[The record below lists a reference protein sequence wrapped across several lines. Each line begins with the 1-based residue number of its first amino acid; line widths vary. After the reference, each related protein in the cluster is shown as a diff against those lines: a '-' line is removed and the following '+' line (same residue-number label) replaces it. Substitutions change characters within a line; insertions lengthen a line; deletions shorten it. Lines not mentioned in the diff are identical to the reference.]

1 MNARQTLLP
10 VAILNLYLGVVTP
23 LTYAQARPAQPGQSQ
38 GDKAN
43 EQEYGKDSNTEIN
56 VKNADIAA
64 IVRIFSRKTK
74 RNYILDE
81 KVRGKVS
88 IYLPG
93 KVSSDEALRILD
105 SVLALKGFTS
115 VPIGENLW
123 KIVPSKEARQS
134 TIPTLTESRT
144 DTPSSAVV
152 TRLLSLK
159 YVNAQDIQQI
169 LAQLVSADGLVNAYT
184 GTNSL
189 IVIDSEDNIER
200 LVNIMNSMC
209 RSLTAR

>member
-1 MNARQTLLP
+1 MNYRHYLSAFVVTSLLCG
-10 VAILNLYLGVVTP
+10 AILSPTTAVRAQTP
-23 LTYAQARPAQPGQSQ
+23 ADG
-38 GDKAN
+38 GDQDIA
-43 EQEYGKDSNTEIN
+43 KDSNTEIN

-64 IVRIFSRKTK
+64 IIRIFSRKTK

-93 KVSSDEALRILD
+93 KVSAEESLRILD
-105 SVLALKGFTS
+105 SVLALKGFTT

-134 TIPTLTESRT
+134 TIPTRLEGRT
-144 DTPSSAVV
+144 QNPTSSVI
-152 TRLLSLK
+152 TRLVSLK
-159 YVNAQDIQQI
+159 YVSAQDVQQI
-169 LAQLVSADGLVNAYT
+169 ISQLISADGLVNAYT

-189 IVIDSEDNIER
+189 IVIDAEDNLSVSCESST
-200 LVNIMNSMC
+200 N
-209 RSLTAR
+209 LTFPSPIGR